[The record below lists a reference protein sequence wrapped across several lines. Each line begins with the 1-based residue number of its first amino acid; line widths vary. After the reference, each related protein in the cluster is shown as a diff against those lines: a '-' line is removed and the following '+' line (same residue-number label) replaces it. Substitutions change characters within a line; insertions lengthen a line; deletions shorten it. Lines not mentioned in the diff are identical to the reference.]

1 MATFILVDSFNM
13 YHRAKHVAMRGS
25 NVDMRIGMAFHIMMN
40 SVKMCYN
47 KFNACLLYTSPSPRD
62 RG

>member
-25 NVDMRIGMAFHIMMN
+25 NVDMYWVWLFI
-40 SVKMCYN
+40 
-47 KFNACLLYTSPSPRD
+47 L
-62 RG
+62 

>member
-25 NVDMRIGMAFHIMMN
+25 NVDMRIGMLFI
-40 SVKMCYN
+40 
-47 KFNACLLYTSPSPRD
+47 L
-62 RG
+62 